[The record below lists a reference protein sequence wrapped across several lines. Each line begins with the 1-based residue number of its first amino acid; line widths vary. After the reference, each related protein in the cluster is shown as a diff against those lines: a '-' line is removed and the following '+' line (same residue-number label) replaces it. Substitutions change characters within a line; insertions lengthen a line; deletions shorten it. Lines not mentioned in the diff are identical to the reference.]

1 MPHAFDSASS
11 CERRLA
17 SLVDALDADGD
28 NPLLATLRELCVGAR
43 EQRRIADVL
52 RAGLIGTVAAPNSA
66 AAAMRPLVL
75 IVDDSPDSRD
85 MAAMLL
91 ETSGFDT
98 ITVRRCSGDA
108 PVLGGAPEAGQ
119 PGGDH
124 RHRAALRR
132 TGSTGSSVNA
142 ARP

>member
-1 MPHAFDSASS
+1 MPSRQRER

-66 AAAMRPLVL
+66 AAVKRPLVL
-75 IVDDSPDSRD
+75 IVDDSPDSRGHGGH
-85 MAAMLL
+85 AAR
-91 ETSGFDT
+91 D
-98 ITVRRCSGDA
+98 IRIRH
-108 PVLGGAPEAGQ
+108 
-119 PGGDH
+119 DH
-124 RHRAALRR
+124 RGNGLE
-132 TGSTGSSVNA
+132 G
-142 ARP
+142 

>member
-1 MPHAFDSASS
+1 MRFGQRRAVASAG
-11 CERRLA
+11 LA

-52 RAGLIGTVAAPNSA
+52 RAGLIGTCAAPNSA
-66 AAAMRPLVL
+66 AAVKRPLVL

-91 ETSGFDT
+91 ETSGST
-98 ITVRRCSGDA
+98 RS
-108 PVLGGAPEAGQ
+108 P
-119 PGGDH
+119 
-124 RHRAALRR
+124 RA
-132 TGSTGSSVNA
+132 TGSRA
-142 ARP
+142 